1 MLNYCQK
8 LLAVFTFGM
17 LVAGSLIL
25 VVVGFDD
32 IRATDWTALPAMVW
46 ITIGYLTLFSTSSSF
61 FLLQYAT
68 LRLPSAKVMAY
79 SYLTPAWVM
88 LWETGFGS
96 VLPSAPVLLG
106 IGATVI
112 ALLMLLRNEI

>member
-1 MLNYCQK
+1 MQHGIQRHHC
-8 LLAVFTFGM
+8 
-17 LVAGSLIL
+17 LVIL
-25 VVVGFDD
+25 VQH
-32 IRATDWTALPAMVW
+32 INIANHLAMVW
-46 ITIGYLTLFSTSSSF
+46 ITIYYLTLFSTASSF

-88 LWETGFGS
+88 LWEIGFGCL
-96 VLPSAPVLLG
+96 LPPAPVLLG

-112 ALLMLLRNEI
+112 ALLMLLRNEN